1 MEKIFEEEQAK
12 LPDHLRGRFRFGVQY
27 DEIKDLGPKVKRLFS
42 FSSATEKEV
51 LYLKAVKCTW
61 ALSILSVI
69 YLFIYFRFEKNKN
82 FKQSSNGEN
91 TRMIQP
97 LMLFKSIS

>member
-12 LPDHLRGRFRFGVQY
+12 LPEHLRGRFRFGVQY

-51 LYLKAVKCTW
+51 FYLNAMRG
-61 ALSILSVI
+61 ALGVI
-69 YLFIYFRFEKNKN
+69 DLVLFVIYFRFEKNKN
-82 FKQSSNGEN
+82 FKPSSSGEN